1 MRSCYHQPWLCLER
15 QLTVLGQSD
24 PQTPAVAAA
33 AAAAVV
39 AAAVQVSSARRDL
52 SLPCHLLGTAD

>member
-1 MRSCYHQPWLCLER
+1 MRSCCHQPWLCLER
-15 QLTVLGQSD
+15 QLPVLGQSD
-24 PQTPAVAAA
+24 PQTPAVAA